1 METRL
6 LSTAHEVGEEIL
18 LSSLCLAEH
27 PRSLTI
33 VSKTF
38 SQIVFILHPWQG
50 FHQRRFGRGVLPPV
64 SYSEGS
70 PVLRVP
76 LPPICASATM
86 SGTAGICH
94 SYSEI
99 PPPPPQALSSPPVM
113 LCCAECSP
121 GFALFLEIL
130 GSTWIWKI
138 KIQALKVLEF

>member
-50 FHQRRFGRGVLPPV
+50 FHQRRFGRGGPPSGV
-64 SYSEGS
+64 VFWGFPRAESS
-70 PVLRVP
+70 PSAHLRKRDHERNGWY
-76 LPPICASATM
+76 LSLIFWD
-86 SGTAGICH
+86 
-94 SYSEI
+94 
-99 PPPPPQALSSPPVM
+99 PPPPQALSSPPVM

-138 KIQALKVLEF
+138 KIQALKVLEFC